1 MSTTQ
6 EQVDYPLPVIHMN
19 GTGAEDLMA
28 GYENI
33 YDCINKLQAAM
44 EKCIVHP
51 RDYYPLDINLS
62 TTPNWEV
69 PLLQFMKMFPQQ
81 FRHSP
86 TNCGAAAHQRDK
98 HNKAI
103 NDFKEYIFEHMV
115 HINEQSK

>member
-1 MSTTQ
+1 MTAQ

-19 GTGAEDLMA
+19 GTGAEELMA

-62 TTPNWEV
+62 PFTIDLAEETPLV
-69 PLLQFMKMFPQQ
+69 
-81 FRHSP
+81 RHSP
-86 TNCGAAAHQRDK
+86 TNCGAAAHQRNK

-103 NDFKEYIFEHMV
+103 NDFKEYILHHMV
-115 HINEQSK
+115 HLREQSK